1 MSNISQVSNGGGLVA
16 SQLAGSR
23 LPVATSRSLSR
34 IQHNAVVTT
43 ARVPAQAWVGRE
55 ALFAVADLSELEG
68 QLGALCPLAV
78 SRLEAIANM
87 TALSIAQTVS
97 QFRG

>member
-1 MSNISQVSNGGGLVA
+1 MSNISPMPSTGVSGIA
-16 SQLAGSR
+16 AAGSR
-23 LPVATSRSLSR
+23 LPAATSRSLSR
-34 IQHNAVVTT
+34 IQHNAIVTT
-43 ARVPAQAWVGRE
+43 ARVQAQAWVGRE

-68 QLGALCPLAV
+68 QLGHLCPLAV

-87 TALSIAQTVS
+87 ATLAIAQTVS

>member
-1 MSNISQVSNGGGLVA
+1 MSNLSPLQTPGGLAASNNGG
-16 SQLAGSR
+16 R
-23 LPVATSRSLSR
+23 LPAATSRSLTR

-43 ARVPAQAWVGRE
+43 ARVQAQAWVGRE

-87 TALSIAQTVS
+87 TTLGIAQTIS

>member
-1 MSNISQVSNGGGLVA
+1 MSNISPMPGTSVSGMGTTG
-16 SQLAGSR
+16 R
-23 LPVATSRSLSR
+23 WLPAPTSRSLSR
-34 IQHNAVVTT
+34 IQHNAIVTT
-43 ARVPAQAWVGRE
+43 AKVQAQAWVGRE

-68 QLGALCPLAV
+68 QLGHLCPLAV

-87 TALSIAQTVS
+87 TTLGIAQTIS

>member
-1 MSNISQVSNGGGLVA
+1 MSNLSPLQSSGGLA
-16 SQLAGSR
+16 TTTTGSR
-23 LPVATSRSLSR
+23 LPAATSRSLAR

-43 ARVPAQAWVGRE
+43 ACVQAQAWVGRE

-87 TALSIAQTVS
+87 TTLGIAQTIS

>member
-1 MSNISQVSNGGGLVA
+1 MSNLSPLQTPGSLTQSG
-16 SQLAGSR
+16 AGSR
-23 LPVATSRSLSR
+23 LPAATHRSITR

-43 ARVPAQAWVGRE
+43 ARVQAQAWVGRE

-87 TALSIAQTVS
+87 TTLGIAQTIS